1 MPACDKFLLFR
12 ERIIYTL
19 NHLLSIG
26 CSDDK
31 TNSQGIVD
39 KEIVMAQ
46 TRILIVDD
54 ELVIRESLAGWLK
67 RDGYEVGTAA
77 GGEEALDLLK
87 QKGFDILLLDIQL
100 DGMSGMEVLS
110 RVKEEY
116 PDIDVVM
123 ITAFGSVQSAVQAM
137 KSHAFD
143 YLLKPF
149 DPDELGLMIKKLVQH
164 RAQKQ
169 ENIFLKEEYETRTR
183 FESMI
188 GQSRAM
194 QDIFKLIED
203 IKDVPSSVLITGETG
218 TGKGLAAKAIHSNSR
233 FRNGPFV
240 SVNCGAIPKHI
251 MESELFGHRKG
262 AFTDAKETRKGRLEM
277 ASGGTL
283 FLDEIG
289 EISMRMQI
297 DLLQVLEDRI
307 FYKVGGTQPITADFR
322 VIAATHANLEQAIK
336 NRIFR
341 EDLFYRLNVISFA
354 MPPLRERKED
364 IPLLADH
371 FLKKFTQEVNRGVER
386 ISRDAMDEFML
397 YEWPGNVRELS
408 NAVERA
414 VVVCR
419 TRTITPL
426 DLPIGTSREEE
437 LKTRYFSLDDVE
449 KEHILTILNQTGWN
463 ISKSSAIL
471 GIDRSTLY
479 NKIHRYDLKPE

>member
-1 MPACDKFLLFR
+1 
-12 ERIIYTL
+12 
-19 NHLLSIG
+19 
-26 CSDDK
+26 
-31 TNSQGIVD
+31 
-39 KEIVMAQ
+39 MAQ

-54 ELVIRESLAGWLK
+54 EMVIRESLAGWLR
-67 RDGYEVGTAA
+67 RDGYDVGTVA
-77 GGEEALDLLK
+77 GGEEAVDLLK

-100 DGMSGMEVLS
+100 DGMSGMELLS
-110 RVKEEY
+110 HVKEEY
-116 PDIDVVM
+116 PEIDVVM

-149 DPDELGLMIKKLVQH
+149 DPDELGLMIKKLVEH
-164 RAQKQ
+164 RARKQ
-169 ENIFLKEEYETRTR
+169 ENIFLKEEYEIRTR

-188 GQSRAM
+188 GQSKVM
-194 QDIFKLIED
+194 QDLFRLIED
-203 IKDVPSSVLITGETG
+203 IKDVNSSVLITGETG

-233 FRNGPFV
+233 FRSGPFV

-289 EISMRMQI
+289 EISMRMQV
-297 DLLQVLEDRI
+297 DLLQVLEDKI
-307 FYKVGGTQPITADFR
+307 FYKVGGTQPIAADFR
-322 VIAATHANLEQAIK
+322 VIAATNANLEQAIK
-336 NRIFR
+336 NRTFR
-341 EDLFYRLNVISFA
+341 EDLYYRLNVISFT

-364 IPLLADH
+364 IPLLAEH
-371 FLKKFTQEVNRGVER
+371 FLKKSTQEVNRGVER
-386 ISRDAMDEFML
+386 ISRDAMDELML

-426 DLPIGTSREEE
+426 DLPIGSSREEE

-449 KEHILTILNQTGWN
+449 KEHILKILTQTGWN
-463 ISKSSAIL
+463 ISKSSTIL

-479 NKIHRYDLKPE
+479 NKINRYELKPE